1 MMANQ
6 AARILIVEDDDSE
19 REALARV
26 LRLERYEVIAARSP
40 AEALEL
46 AVDGVELVI
55 SDLCLRRE
63 SGIDL
68 LRRWKSKHPQTP
80 FLLVTAFG
88 TIQTAVDAIK
98 LGADDFLLKPVDPVQ
113 LLELVQRLLQRK
125 RPGAMPTADSPS
137 LSAIVGNSAAVN
149 TIRQNIRRAAA
160 TNSTVLIMGESGTG
174 KELVAR
180 AIHASSPRASG
191 PLVVINMAAVP
202 ETLVESELFGH
213 AKGAFTSAVQPRMGR
228 FEQANQGTLFID
240 EIGDFPLHM
249 QPKLLRVVEDGL
261 VAPLGSVQDVKVDV
275 RLVAATS
282 RPLAKLVRSGEFRE
296 DLYYRLNVIAIDLP
310 PLRQRRE
317 DIAPLVH
324 HFLQQFAVNPAL
336 EVRDVS
342 PELMQRLENSPWP
355 GNVRQLRNCLERM
368 CVMSNSAVLSLAD
381 LPAEINDE
389 EPVLKGDLR
398 TMERSAILDTLRRH
412 DGNRTRAA
420 EALGISVR
428 TLQRRLRDWGDIEQQ
443 IERPAD
449 M

>member
-1 MMANQ
+1 MTEHPS
-6 AARILIVEDDDSE
+6 RVLIVEDDDSE

-26 LRLERYEVIAARSP
+26 LRLEKYQVIAARNL

-46 AVDGVELVI
+46 ASDGADLVI

-68 LRRWKSKHPQTP
+68 LRRWKSRHPHSP

-113 LLELVQRLLQRK
+113 LLDLVQRLLMRRK
-125 RPGAMPTADSPS
+125 PGVQPAPDATS
-137 LSAIVGNSAAVN
+137 LTAIVGNSPAMT
-149 TIRQNIRRAAA
+149 TIRQQIRRAAV
-160 TNSTVLIMGESGTG
+160 TNSTVLIIGESGTG

-180 AIHASSPRASG
+180 AIHASSPRAHG
-191 PLVVINMAAVP
+191 PLTVINMAAMP
-202 ETLVESELFGH
+202 DTLVESELFGH
-213 AKGAFTSAVQPRMGR
+213 SKGAFSSALQQRIGR
-228 FEQANQGTLFID
+228 FEQANHGTLFID
-240 EIGDFPLHM
+240 EIGDFPLPI
-249 QPKLLRVVEDGL
+249 QAKLLRVVEDGL
-261 VAPLGSVQDVKVDV
+261 VSPLGSDQEVHVDV

-317 DIAPLVH
+317 DIPLLVQ
-324 HFLQQFAVNPAL
+324 HFLQQIAANLGLPA
-336 EVRDVS
+336 RIVS
-342 PELMQRLENSPWP
+342 AELLTRLEELAWP

-368 CVMSNSAVLSLAD
+368 CVMSTGEELTVDD
-381 LPAEINDE
+381 LPLEMSDA
-389 EPVLKGDLR
+389 EPVIAGDLR
-398 TMERSAILDTLRRH
+398 TLERSAIVEALRRF

-428 TLQRRLRDWGDIEQQ
+428 TLQRRLREWGD
-443 IERPAD
+443 PGHPSD
-449 M
+449 HP